1 MQAPVVA
8 ALDVGGTSI
17 KAALVDRDGRVL
29 LETRRPTGAQFG
41 PDAVVRGI
49 VELAAELAANP
60 DFPVAAV
67 GTCVPGS
74 VDANAG
80 VARLA
85 VNLGWQDVPL
95 AALIADRTG
104 LPVALGHDVRTAVLA
119 EARSTSDVA
128 GSLFFIAI
136 GTGIAG
142 GLATGGVVED
152 GATGL
157 SGEVGHLVVRP
168 GGALCG
174 CGNHGCLE
182 TVASASRIA
191 DRYAAA
197 TGRTGGSAADIA
209 ALVREGDD
217 AAQAIWTEAV
227 DALADALAAVT
238 VLMDPGRI
246 VIGGGLSLAGIT
258 LTGPLTV
265 ALASR
270 LTFHQPP
277 PITVSSLGDRAG
289 VLGAALRA
297 WDLLDDLRAA
307 AGDGPA
313 GDGAGRHAVGG
324 AA

>member
-17 KAALVDRDGRVL
+17 KAALVDRRGGVL
-29 LETRRPTGAQFG
+29 RETRRPTGKQDG
-41 PDAVVRGI
+41 PEAVVRGV
-49 VELAAELAANP
+49 VELAAELAADP
-60 DFPVAAV
+60 DHQVVAV

-74 VDANAG
+74 VDAEAG
-80 VARLA
+80 IARLA
-85 VNLGWQDVPL
+85 VNLGWHDVPL
-95 AALIADRTG
+95 TALIARRTG

-119 EARSTSDVA
+119 EARSAPAVA

-142 GLATGGVVED
+142 GLATAGVVEN
-152 GATGL
+152 GANGL

-174 CGNHGCLE
+174 CGNRGCLE

-191 DRYAAA
+191 DRYAVA
-197 TGRTGGSAADIA
+197 TGHRGGSAADIA
-209 ALVREGDD
+209 ALVDAGD
-217 AAQAIWTEAV
+217 AVAQAIWAEAI

-246 VIGGGLSLAGIT
+246 VIGGGLSLAGTT
-258 LTGPLTV
+258 LTDPLTA
-265 ALASR
+265 ALARR
-270 LTFHQPP
+270 LTFHRPP
-277 PITVSSLGDRAG
+277 PVTVSELGDRAG

-297 WDLLDDLRAA
+297 WDLLDGMPGAA
-307 AGDGPA
+307 
-313 GDGAGRHAVGG
+313 GG